1 MNEQI
6 KLVENNLKR
15 KLEETQAKTKE
26 SKVRKRQQDEENKSI
41 INSLQGKLLEKESK
55 EASEK
60 KFGELKK
67 RDEIATQR
75 IDRQE
80 ERMDVQEE
88 LIAGMRR
95 QLLITNDQQG
105 ERLNVLERRADNQE
119 ERAENLD
126 RRIDDLQPLAGSL
139 YSSLSLTN
147 FQTYCLVYN
156 FFSAENFFFYCSN
169 KIKLRL

>member
-15 KLEETQAKTKE
+15 KLEATQANIKE
-26 SKVRKRQQDEENKSI
+26 RKVRKPQQDEEHKSI
-41 INSLQGKLLEKESK
+41 INSLPEKLLEKESK

-67 RDEIATQR
+67 RDEIATR

-126 RRIDDLQPLAGSL
+126 RRIDDLQPLAGTL
-139 YSSLSLTN
+139 YSSLSLAN
-147 FQTYCLVYN
+147 FQRY
-156 FFSAENFFFYCSN
+156 
-169 KIKLRL
+169 